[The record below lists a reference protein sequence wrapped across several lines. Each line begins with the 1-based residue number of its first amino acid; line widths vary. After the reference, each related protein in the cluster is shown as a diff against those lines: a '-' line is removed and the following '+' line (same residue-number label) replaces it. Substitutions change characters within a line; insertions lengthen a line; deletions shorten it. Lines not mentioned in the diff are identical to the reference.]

1 MKVREK
7 NKYYT
12 LMVVPHDAAGHTL
25 NVRIPAYLVRGLII
39 IFLVSFSAFSLSILY
54 SAFLSGKLIHYTM
67 VVQSSVEKDKNIE
80 KFANET
86 SAIKTELQEILDQN
100 NSLRK
105 ILGLKIEKTKISL
118 GDNLN
123 QEKSPGI
130 FELQPKIKK
139 ISFTLKSSLDEINGV
154 KISLEEL
161 KKRVNY
167 LQTRLASMP
176 TTWPIYGR
184 IMSSYGY
191 RRSPW
196 RGLHT
201 GIDIDAS
208 YGAPVRAT
216 ASGIVAEAGWKTGYG
231 RCIIIDHGF
240 GFSTLY
246 AHNSKLKAA
255 IGQKIKKGQMI
266 AYIGVSGYSTG
277 PHCHYEVRKNGYAVN
292 PVKFLGMNIL
302 TAGRYL

>member
-12 LMVVPHDAAGHTL
+12 LMVVPHDAAGHTISL
-25 NVRIPAYLVRGLII
+25 RIPAYLVRGLII
-39 IFLVSFSAFSLSILY
+39 IFLVSFSAFSLSLVY
-54 SAFLSGKLIHYTM
+54 SAFLSGKLIHYKI
-67 VVQSSVEKDKNIE
+67 VVQTSAEKDKNIE

-86 SAIKTELQEILDQN
+86 DAIKNELQEILDQN

-105 ILGLKIEKTKISL
+105 ILGLKIEKTKINL
-118 GDNLN
+118 GENLN
-123 QEKSPGI
+123 REKALGV
-130 FELQPKIKK
+130 KK
-139 ISFTLKSSLDEINGV
+139 ISFTLKSSLDGITEV
-154 KISLEEL
+154 RLSLEEL

-167 LQTRLASMP
+167 LQARLASMP
-176 TTWPIYGR
+176 TAWPVYGR

-208 YGAPVRAT
+208 YGTPVRAT
-216 ASGIVAEAGWKTGYG
+216 AAGIVAEAGWKIGYG

-255 IGQKIKKGQMI
+255 IGQKISKGQII
-266 AYIGVSGYSTG
+266 AYIGISGYSTG

-302 TAGRYL
+302 TASRYL